1 MCIRDSH
8 ETLRGHRVGER
19 SELRI
24 ADQRYNCPRVRGV
37 LHEVR
42 VPLGACLREEQALY
56 EVGRDRF
63 SYRLRPL
70 GEELLSG
77 TPSLQRRQPSS
88 RPESSRVCRSG
99 RLGGCGRIRPP
110 RHEIRQAAVA
120 DAASFAAF
128 TSAEKAFGSL
138 TASSARI
145 LRSTSMPAA
154 LSPEMKRL

>member
-1 MCIRDSH
+1 
-8 ETLRGHRVGER
+8 
-19 SELRI
+19 
-24 ADQRYNCPRVRGV
+24 
-37 LHEVR
+37 
-42 VPLGACLREEQALY
+42 VPISACLRDEQALY
-56 EVGRDRF
+56 EVSRDRF

-88 RPESSRVCRSG
+88 RPESPRVRRSG

-110 RHEIRQAAVA
+110 RHEVRQAAVA
-120 DAASFAAF
+120 EAASFAAF